1 MLLIFNNEMRHFIT
15 ITDIVH
21 TVTDLQRHL
30 PVVRQEIHN
39 FNSLTCCYITLHKTN
54 NQVITHLLYNEAP
67 SLILERCYQSE
78 NSGDAEKTNTYFIC
92 YDGDNSMMLIY
103 HKPVQN
109 MIINLPT
116 RQRVSTSRWKRQA
129 SS

>member
-1 MLLIFNNEMRHFIT
+1 MRHFIT

-39 FNSLTCCYITLHKTN
+39 FISLTCCYITLHKTN
-54 NQVITHLLYNEAP
+54 NQVMTALLSNEAP
-67 SLILERCYQSE
+67 SLILERCYQSV

-92 YDGDNSMMLIY
+92 YNGDNSMMLVY

-116 RQRVSTSRWKRQA
+116 RQRVSTS
-129 SS
+129 S